1 MFTSDSNEK
10 KPKRKRITKNNDIPV
25 ATSNQNKKTVKVNI
39 PEKRIEDLFKTSQ
52 VPEKDMLRK

>member
-39 PEKRIEDLFKTSQ
+39 PEKRIEDLFKISAVCF
-52 VPEKDMLRK
+52 VP